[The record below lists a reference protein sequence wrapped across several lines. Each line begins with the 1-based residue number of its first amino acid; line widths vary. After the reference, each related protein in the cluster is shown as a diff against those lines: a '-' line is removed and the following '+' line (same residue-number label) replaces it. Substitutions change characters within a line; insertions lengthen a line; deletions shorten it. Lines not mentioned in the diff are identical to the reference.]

1 VKQKKRAGNHMMT
14 SHEQKIQ
21 MRQRTKAFA
30 SRVGRFYC
38 GLDKTR
44 EELKIPG
51 KQLLRPGTSVAAN
64 YREVFRSRPSAE
76 LIAKIRSDSQEADD
90 VSTLPGVIT

>member
-1 VKQKKRAGNHMMT
+1 
-14 SHEQKIQ
+14 

-64 YREVFRSRPSAE
+64 YRKASRSRSSAE
-76 LIAKIRSDSQEADD
+76 FIAKIRLDSQEANE
-90 VSTLPGVIT
+90 VSTFARVIT